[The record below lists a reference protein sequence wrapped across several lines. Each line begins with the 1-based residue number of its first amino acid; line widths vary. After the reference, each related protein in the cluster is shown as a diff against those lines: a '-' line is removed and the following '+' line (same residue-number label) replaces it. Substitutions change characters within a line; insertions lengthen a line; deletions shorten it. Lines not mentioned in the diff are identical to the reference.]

1 LLAEVVARVEE
12 RPLEAFLQERLLD
25 RLGIRLSPSA
35 SDPPPALSYRRDGG
49 WLEPDPLPEPS
60 GFDGVTGL
68 RLSALDLYRW
78 TVSFHADPGLRPA
91 TLERGSRPVR
101 LAGATAGL
109 DQLGWTAAEDGRR
122 HRFGRRG
129 GLTSFAYR
137 DGKRDLAL
145 VFVSNTAMP
154 VGARPRLARAL
165 VRVLEGGSREPIV
178 VPERAPLD
186 AVALETLP
194 GRYRLP
200 PREGEL
206 ELLRGDTGLVARLGG
221 ASYAVESAGEGR
233 LRITGLD
240 AWLAFS
246 SPEGG
251 RFGKLHWTSVFETT
265 VGERVAAPAE
275 EVP

>member
-1 LLAEVVARVEE
+1 
-12 RPLEAFLQERLLD
+12 
-25 RLGIRLSPSA
+25 
-35 SDPPPALSYRRDGG
+35 
-49 WLEPDPLPEPS
+49 
-60 GFDGVTGL
+60 
-68 RLSALDLYRW
+68 
-78 TVSFHADPGLRPA
+78 
-91 TLERGSRPVR
+91 
-101 LAGATAGL
+101 
-109 DQLGWTAAEDGRR
+109 
-122 HRFGRRG
+122 
-129 GLTSFAYR
+129 
-137 DGKRDLAL
+137 
-145 VFVSNTAMP
+145 
-154 VGARPRLARAL
+154 
-165 VRVLEGGSREPIV
+165 
-178 VPERAPLD
+178 
-186 AVALETLP
+186 VALETLP